1 MHTLRPFDSSGCF
14 WLLSATLTFLVS
26 TGKLNLYEEW
36 IHTSKSRIENVVLL
50 RHIKVG
56 SPETQDADAIY
67 LFQMIRINTFKIKTS
82 NHLTDVWYIY
92 IYLYKTGH
100 SKQCN
105 SECFACFFSCVP
117 NPFDGTVIIKVEDQ
131 SSDQR
136 LSPSRQTRHER
147 LEHIRAVDQWQSCS
161 DTAGFRRGDV

>member
-36 IHTSKSRIENVVLL
+36 IQTSKSRIENVVLL

-82 NHLTDVWYIY
+82 NHLTDV
-92 IYLYKTGH
+92 
-100 SKQCN
+100 
-105 SECFACFFSCVP
+105 
-117 NPFDGTVIIKVEDQ
+117 
-131 SSDQR
+131 
-136 LSPSRQTRHER
+136 
-147 LEHIRAVDQWQSCS
+147 
-161 DTAGFRRGDV
+161 